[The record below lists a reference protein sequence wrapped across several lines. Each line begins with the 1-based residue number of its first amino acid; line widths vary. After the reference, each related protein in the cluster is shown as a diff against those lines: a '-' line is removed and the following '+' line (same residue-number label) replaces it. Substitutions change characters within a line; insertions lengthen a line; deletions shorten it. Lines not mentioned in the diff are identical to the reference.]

1 MSKIQTFNFVLIQCS
16 IILNKYN
23 ATFNEFNLE
32 RGNVKGNGHIPIE
45 KTKTNYEVQ
54 EIAESIKYLE
64 QEKSTADI
72 NFNIFISYFTKNFL
86 RVEITK

>member
-32 RGNVKGNGHIPIE
+32 RGNVKGNGHIQIE
-45 KTKTNYEVQ
+45 KLQQIMKFKKLLK
-54 EIAESIKYLE
+54 A
-64 QEKSTADI
+64 
-72 NFNIFISYFTKNFL
+72 
-86 RVEITK
+86 